1 MVISH
6 NMLALNANRQ
16 FNIINKNKAKSTEKL
31 SSGYRIN
38 RAADDAA
45 GLSISEKMRRQI
57 RGLSQ
62 GVKNTEDG
70 VSLCQVADGALA
82 EVSEMLH
89 RITELSV
96 QSANGTNTDED
107 RKAIQQEIKQIL
119 KEIDR
124 IGDTTTFNER
134 KIFVGGA
141 QGIDGSNINS
151 GNNVIIGYRPEII
164 TSTVPVQKSDSFVF
178 NISGES
184 TELVGQTYTVSSAIT
199 SDSGL
204 IIGTD
209 TVSWSSITDE
219 NGSTVDLNNDIS
231 AGTYSFDYK
240 GITVSFDVTR
250 DVTAEQFVDGLKGL
264 SWTTKKGNNLQ
275 INYSLTATTTADYS
289 NNKKNYKVQA
299 TNDGIIVNDVL
310 YSWPDSV
317 KNSALE
323 GNTFDINAGDVQ
335 FKLSVGSDNTA
346 SLSDIIQNIGT
357 KTINE
362 TTRTSYTTP
371 ISQMSISRSDADADV
386 KTSNEMIDLMSN
398 TSCIKTDT
406 DGMWIEI
413 GTTQYNKMSWADL
426 DAGAMVSN
434 GLTKRVY
441 SDGNLTFSFS
451 ANSDLSNDD
460 IASYLNGTIL
470 EVTYGNKV
478 NYDVISKSPGDT
490 YYPGNYPFYVNN
502 TLTSEEAHNDF
513 LLQQFSFTAIGDG
526 TPTYIRNDD
535 SEYSTVPHIMDNPY
549 KVAGSTGFSR
559 SVRGNILAFGIKGS
573 VDNGYELQN
582 ATELRDYFN
591 RRDYNKNTMDRT
603 SINLVFK
610 HADGGVVSV
619 KMLDDLT
626 YSMTLD
632 EFVNA
637 ITDRASYYNE
647 PLLGLVFPETGKDVT
662 YTYTVGPKKNSIT
675 VETNYSQ
682 YSGTVASQY
691 KNISAVE
698 ADTVR
703 NVPQYIYTEN
713 ETRQQEVQVPIYGNS
728 SSSEGSSQTERGRLW
743 IQSGSEA
750 GQGMFLEIDRMNTTI
765 LGINDLDV
773 STVGGANHAL
783 DAVKDALEKV
793 SSNRSKIGAQQ
804 NRLEHTIANELNVV
818 ENTTSAE
825 SRIRDTDMSK
835 EMVAFSKD
843 MILENVGQAMLA
855 QANQSNQG
863 VLSLL
868 Q

>member
-16 FNIINKNKAKSTEKL
+16 LNIITNQKNKNTEKL

-62 GVKNTEDG
+62 GVKNTQDG

-96 QSANGTNTDED
+96 KSANGTNTAED

-134 KIFVGGA
+134 KIFVDGA

-209 TVSWSSITDE
+209 TISWSSVTDE
-219 NGSTVDLNNDIS
+219 NGFTVDLNNDIS

-250 DVTAEQFVDGLKGL
+250 DVTAEQFVKGLKGL
-264 SWTTKKGNNLQ
+264 SWTTKKGNNSQ

-289 NNKKNYKVQA
+289 NNKKTYKVQA

-317 KNSALE
+317 KNGALE
-323 GNTFDINAGDVQ
+323 GNSFDINAGDVQ

-371 ISQMSISRSDADADV
+371 ISQMSISRSDADTDV
-386 KTSNEMIDLMSN
+386 KTSNEMIDIMRN

-413 GTTQYNKMSWADL
+413 GTIK
-426 DAGAMVSN
+426 SN
-434 GLTKRVY
+434 G
-441 SDGNLTFSFS
+441 
-451 ANSDLSNDD
+451 
-460 IASYLNGTIL
+460 
-470 EVTYGNKV
+470 
-478 NYDVISKSPGDT
+478 
-490 YYPGNYPFYVNN
+490 
-502 TLTSEEAHNDF
+502 
-513 LLQQFSFTAIGDG
+513 AIG
-526 TPTYIRNDD
+526 
-535 SEYSTVPHIMDNPY
+535 
-549 KVAGSTGFSR
+549 
-559 SVRGNILAFGIKGS
+559 GNGLKG
-573 VDNGYELQN
+573 YQN
-582 ATELRDYFN
+582 
-591 RRDYNKNTMDRT
+591 K
-603 SINLVFK
+603 
-610 HADGGVVSV
+610 
-619 KMLDDLT
+619 
-626 YSMTLD
+626 
-632 EFVNA
+632 
-637 ITDRASYYNE
+637 
-647 PLLGLVFPETGKDVT
+647 
-662 YTYTVGPKKNSIT
+662 
-675 VETNYSQ
+675 Q
-682 YSGTVASQY
+682 
-691 KNISAVE
+691 
-698 ADTVR
+698 
-703 NVPQYIYTEN
+703 
-713 ETRQQEVQVPIYGNS
+713 
-728 SSSEGSSQTERGRLW
+728 
-743 IQSGSEA
+743 
-750 GQGMFLEIDRMNTTI
+750 
-765 LGINDLDV
+765 
-773 STVGGANHAL
+773 
-783 DAVKDALEKV
+783 
-793 SSNRSKIGAQQ
+793 
-804 NRLEHTIANELNVV
+804 
-818 ENTTSAE
+818 
-825 SRIRDTDMSK
+825 
-835 EMVAFSKD
+835 
-843 MILENVGQAMLA
+843 
-855 QANQSNQG
+855 
-863 VLSLL
+863 
-868 Q
+868 